1 MVRKEEL
8 FRQRVLVKY
17 FDVDLSHLII
27 SFDTDMIN
35 IINDIIIN
43 LAGARANLNAKL
55 RVSVSSVGCGEL
67 ELRYEEGRAQADV
80 LFSSLYFMHSVAEKF
95 LMYLNSIAKQTSILL
110 FSTFTSY
117 TVKSRVMANS
127 RENVKNIIPCQE
139 HSKSDRL

>member
-1 MVRKEEL
+1 MCTVIAKAWPKLSCWVVRKEEL

-80 LFSSLYFMHSVAEKF
+80 LFSSLYFMHSIAEKF
-95 LMYLNSIAKQTSILL
+95 LMYLNSKANIYPPILYFYIL
-110 FSTFTSY
+110 HS
-117 TVKSRVMANS
+117 
-127 RENVKNIIPCQE
+127 EDPC
-139 HSKSDRL
+139 HG

>member
-1 MVRKEEL
+1 MVRKEKL

-55 RVSVSSVGCGEL
+55 RVSVSSVGCGEH
-67 ELRYEEGRAQADV
+67 ELRYEEGRGEADV
-80 LFSSLYFMHSVAEKF
+80 LFSSLYFMHSIAEK
-95 LMYLNSIAKQTSILL
+95 YLI
-110 FSTFTSY
+110 STT
-117 TVKSRVMANS
+117 
-127 RENVKNIIPCQE
+127 
-139 HSKSDRL
+139 

>member
-1 MVRKEEL
+1 MRKEEL

-67 ELRYEEGRAQADV
+67 ELRYEEGRAEADV
-80 LFSSLYFMHSVAEKF
+80 LFSSLYFMHSIAEKF
-95 LMYLNSIAKQTSILL
+95 LLYLNSKTNIYPPILYFYIL
-110 FSTFTSY
+110 HS
-117 TVKSRVMANS
+117 
-127 RENVKNIIPCQE
+127 EEPC
-139 HSKSDRL
+139 HG